1 MRGPHRNEMKT
12 PKQQLCLRIYI
23 PFLTKSYRLWKL
35 DKGKGVCAS
44 SGNKLRKDK
53 YMGELM
59 EGKRCFSKICLWG
72 SLLVLTLSPVIRMF
86 SFLVQRE
93 HFITGNLWPAFRWK
107 EGGQRALPAPAIS
120 QTLSTQNNQW
130 DKVAYSDSFSEEC
143 LQASPTLLHP
153 KSLSSRTGSLTL
165 SK

>member
-1 MRGPHRNEMKT
+1 MVGLFVQVHFGVDSQFSDESI
-12 PKQQLCLRIYI
+12 LCLERGRA
-23 PFLTKSYRLWKL
+23 FL
-35 DKGKGVCAS
+35 
-44 SGNKLRKDK
+44 
-53 YMGELM
+53 M
-59 EGKRCFSKICLWG
+59 
-72 SLLVLTLSPVIRMF
+72 
-86 SFLVQRE
+86 
-93 HFITGNLWPAFRWK
+93 GNLITSFWYKR
-107 EGGQRALPAPAIS
+107 GGQRALPAPAIS